1 MPQWR
6 TKRMRVSEWAQFQQ
20 AFGEYHLL
28 DRHGN
33 PDLALFVKSAAGSDS
48 DEVYVTGPDLDAIE
62 RLSPGGWTDCPAPSG
77 EGIMLLAGTGDSW
90 THLGV
95 RRQSPDGS

>member
-1 MPQWR
+1 MPPMGEQSECACPNGR
-6 TKRMRVSEWAQFQQ
+6 NSSKRLAK
-20 AFGEYHLL
+20 YH
-28 DRHGN
+28 
-33 PDLALFVKSAAGSDS
+33 
-48 DEVYVTGPDLDAIE
+48 VTGPDLDAIE